1 MGYYS
6 RHAIFL
12 KDNDIQ
18 KLKTIQKYLEDKDIS
33 FLIRKQTVYLENGES
48 LRVSCISDVNW
59 NSGMGYKWYDFDYDM
74 KDISELFNNQFPDT
88 EILVYEKTEDG
99 FELLHTFLNGERLRC
114 DDVIHYQKGLEKVC
128 NSLNKRVSKN
138 SMPYYTI
145 ISVARHPTVAFHGG
159 AFTFIGYI
167 VFELYEDHW
176 RFHLTPPLIG
186 HGCQNYNF
194 LPNRIK
200 AMQLLND
207 YLLTIR
213 DAGKLAEIALPRPK
227 RHL

>member
-1 MGYYS
+1 M
-6 RHAIFL
+6 AIP
-12 KDNDIQ
+12 
-18 KLKTIQKYLEDKDIS
+18 KLETRAEGLNILFYAGLFKGGHVFIPTFY
-33 FLIRKQTVYLENGES
+33 RNNHPGVTG
-48 LRVSCISDVNW
+48 
-59 NSGMGYKWYDFDYDM
+59 GYKLTVHH
-74 KDISELFNNQFPDT
+74 KTGSTGGINNSEQFNNQFPDT

-114 DDVIHYQKGLEKVC
+114 DDVIHYQKELEKVC
-128 NSLNKRVSKN
+128 NSLNKRASKH